1 MNSVFPDFQK
11 TLKLLNILLNADLIW
26 HNWNTY
32 QICFYCSLFS
42 RLNFAIFNIAKTP
55 SMGSRSIFVSYSS
68 KDRPFAEGLVGELRD
83 LGVDAWIDQTGI
95 KLGENWDNAIEE
107 ALEKSDT
114 FMLLISPSAVKSPN
128 VQDEASIAFS
138 SDKTIVPILIKNCDL
153 PMRWKRRQYV
163 DLTQNHEKGLK
174 DIIGFFELK
183 ENIAFNKLK
192 DVLSLISDS
201 ETSDKP
207 TIRKSNG
214 NSFQEEKSVS
224 KLADHLPSEA
234 EIDHV
239 ADIARKGIKKNKQL
253 VIFVAILSII
263 LLGGLMLMNVQISMP
278 KIVIGCLS
286 INLLSIAPLGNI
298 KKRERIIGLLD
309 LLKLKRERLIRVI
322 NKLSDSEI
330 EEFNSEFESYI
341 SM

>member
-1 MNSVFPDFQK
+1 M
-11 TLKLLNILLNADLIW
+11 
-26 HNWNTY
+26 
-32 QICFYCSLFS
+32 
-42 RLNFAIFNIAKTP
+42 
-55 SMGSRSIFVSYSS
+55 
-68 KDRPFAEGLVGELRD
+68 DRPFAEGLVGELRD

-138 SDKTIVPILIKNCDL
+138 TDKSIVPILIKNCDL

-163 DLTQNHEKGLK
+163 DLTQNPEKGLK
-174 DIIGFFELK
+174 DIIAFLELK
-183 ENIAFNKLK
+183 EKIAFDKLK
-192 DVLSLISDS
+192 HVLPLISDS

-207 TIRKSNG
+207 MVLKSNG
-214 NSFQEEKSVS
+214 NSFQEEKSAS
-224 KLADHLPSEA
+224 KLEDHLPSEA
-234 EIDHV
+234 EINHV
-239 ADIARKGIKKNKQL
+239 ADLSRKGIKKNKQL
-253 VIFVAILSII
+253 IIFVAILSIL
-263 LLGGLMLMNVQISMP
+263 LLGGLLLMHIQISIP

-286 INLLSIAPLGNI
+286 INLLSIVPFGKI
-298 KKRERIIGLLD
+298 KKGERIISLLD

-322 NKLSDSEI
+322 NKLNNSEI